1 MAEMESLEASEVF
14 ATWVGKLLTP
24 VLLER
29 LERKGNTQPTEADL
43 QRAFV
48 ALWPECSTK
57 LMVQEPWMGTVR
69 FKRLA
74 RYRSEEFTPMIGD
87 PTGYLS
93 ERFGG
98 GKFKVNFYQGMNF
111 LATRNFKPGGEPKW
125 EEMPELQEE

>member
-1 MAEMESLEASEVF
+1 MESLEAWEIF

-24 VLLER
+24 VLREL

-48 ALWPECSTK
+48 APWPECSTK

-69 FKRLA
+69 FKWLA
-74 RYRSEEFTPMIGD
+74 RYQPEEFEAMVLDPM
-87 PTGYLS
+87 GYLS

-111 LATRNFKPGGEPKW
+111 LATRNFKPEGEPKW
-125 EEMPELQEE
+125 KEMPELQED

>member
-1 MAEMESLEASEVF
+1 MESLAASEVF
-14 ATWVGKLLTP
+14 ATWVGKLLRP
-24 VLLER
+24 FLLEL

-48 ALWPECSTK
+48 ELWPHCSMK

-74 RYRSEEFTPMIGD
+74 RYRSADFTPMVLD
-87 PTGYLS
+87 PMGYLR

-111 LATRNFKPGGEPKW
+111 LATRNFKPEGEPKW
-125 EEMPELQEE
+125 NEMPEVDED

>member
-1 MAEMESLEASEVF
+1 MESLAASEVF
-14 ATWVGKLLTP
+14 ATWVGKLLRP
-24 VLLER
+24 FLLEL

-43 QRAFV
+43 QGAFV
-48 ALWPECSTK
+48 ELWPHCSMK

-74 RYRSEEFTPMIGD
+74 RYRSADFTPMVLD
-87 PTGYLS
+87 PMGYLR

-111 LATRNFKPGGEPKW
+111 LATRNFKPEGEPKW
-125 EEMPELQEE
+125 REMPELQEE